1 MQSCWFSEGSQSSKG
16 IGLGVLINS
25 VKNKEVGIG
34 IQNGISS
41 IQTNNIYYSD
51 VKSSSQS

>member
-34 IQNGISS
+34 IQKGN
-41 IQTNNIYYSD
+41 
-51 VKSSSQS
+51 